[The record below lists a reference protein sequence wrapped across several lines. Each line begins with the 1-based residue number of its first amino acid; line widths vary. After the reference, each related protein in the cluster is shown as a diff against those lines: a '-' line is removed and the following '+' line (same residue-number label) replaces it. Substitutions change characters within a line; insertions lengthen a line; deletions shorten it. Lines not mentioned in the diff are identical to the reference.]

1 VWSDFAQI
9 MLRFRELCTAS
20 AVQNARWNAWR
31 VPCTVVN
38 GECCKRRAQ
47 QRQTRQV
54 TAKLLHK
61 VVSVM
66 PHLFSSDGLRAL
78 RDTFEPKKRLLLALD
93 FDGTLAPIVPL
104 PELAQT
110 SPEIAK
116 VLAEIAR
123 QVDIA
128 VVSGRSVADV
138 SGRLGFDA
146 RFVVGNH
153 GLEGLP
159 DRGGEQALG
168 VVEQWREA
176 LDESRLH
183 ELASAGVMLEDK
195 GHSLSFHYRLA
206 SDRDAALAAIDRVV
220 DSLRPAPRRL
230 AGKCV
235 INVLPDNAADKFY
248 AIRELARHTCSDMVI
263 FAGDDVTDDVVFEQ
277 APPHWLTIRVDSA
290 GEARRARFHLAQ
302 TDMVLFLQR
311 LLAEIRPQAL
321 A

>member
-1 VWSDFAQI
+1 
-9 MLRFRELCTAS
+9 
-20 AVQNARWNAWR
+20 
-31 VPCTVVN
+31 
-38 GECCKRRAQ
+38 
-47 QRQTRQV
+47 
-54 TAKLLHK
+54 
-61 VVSVM
+61 M
-66 PHLFSSDGLRAL
+66 PHLFSSEGLRAL
-78 RDTFEPKKRLLLALD
+78 RDTLEVPKRLLLALD

-110 SPEIAK
+110 SPEIAR
-116 VLAEIAR
+116 VLGEIAR
-123 QVDIA
+123 QVNIA

-159 DRGGEQALG
+159 DWLGKQAPE
-168 VVEQWREA
+168 VVEQWREI
-176 LDESRLH
+176 LDESALH

-206 SDRDAALAAIDRVV
+206 SDRDAALAAIGRAI
-220 DSLRPAPRRL
+220 DSLRPAPRLL

-235 INVLPDNAADKFY
+235 VNALPENAADKFY
-248 AIRELARHTCSDMVI
+248 AIRELAQHTSSDMVI

-277 APPHWLTIRVDSA
+277 APPHWLTIRVDSQ

-302 TDMVLFLQR
+302 TDMALFLQR
-311 LLAEIRPQAL
+311 LLAQIRPRAM

>member
-1 VWSDFAQI
+1 
-9 MLRFRELCTAS
+9 
-20 AVQNARWNAWR
+20 
-31 VPCTVVN
+31 
-38 GECCKRRAQ
+38 
-47 QRQTRQV
+47 
-54 TAKLLHK
+54 
-61 VVSVM
+61 M

-78 RDTFEPKKRLLLALD
+78 RDTLTPSKRLLLALD

-116 VLAEIAR
+116 VLAELALE
-123 QVDIA
+123 VDIA

-159 DRGGEQALG
+159 DRGADQAPE
-168 VVEQWREA
+168 VVEQWREI
-176 LDESRLH
+176 LDESVLH
-183 ELASAGVMLEDK
+183 DLGSAGVMLEDK

-206 SDRDAALAAIDRVV
+206 SDHAVALAAIDRAI
-220 DSLRPAPRRL
+220 DSLVPVPRLL

-235 INVLPDNAADKFY
+235 VNALPESAADKFY
-248 AIRELARHTCSDMVI
+248 AISELAHHTSSDMVI

-277 APPHWLTIRVDSA
+277 APPHWLTIRVDSQ

-302 TDMVLFLQR
+302 TDMALFLQR
-311 LLAEIRPQAL
+311 LLVEIRPQAL